1 MYFATGYL
9 FGLIAMAGLTTEY
22 DVALLDE
29 NAHFNL
35 RDGALAD
42 GKPIAYFKHRDAND
56 LARAIEEQE

>member
-1 MYFATGYL
+1 
-9 FGLIAMAGLTTEY
+9 MAGLTTEY

-35 RDGALAD
+35 RDGALAA